1 MAAGPLVH
9 GAARDSSA
17 GDGSPSV
24 EGHRRPMI
32 ALREVG
38 KTFHLGDT
46 AVHALRDVTL
56 AVREGDLVAIM
67 GPSGSGKSTLMNIIG
82 CLDLPDHGRYVI
94 EGVDVRR
101 LTESQQASIRNR
113 RIGFVFQGF
122 NLIART
128 PALENVE
135 LPLVY
140 AGLGRRERRTRAIAA
155 LESVG
160 LGDRI
165 DHQPS
170 ELSGGQQQRVA
181 IARAIVTDPALLLA
195 DEPTGALDSVSTASV
210 LELFSELNAQGR
222 TVVLITHEEEVAGY
236 AKRVIRLH
244 DGRVVT
250 DERHAGVADTP
261 PGLAGRALADGL
273 RA

>member
-1 MAAGPLVH
+1 MIGAPAGDPAL
-9 GAARDSSA
+9 ARDSTP
-17 GDGSPSV
+17 GTD
-24 EGHRRPMI
+24 GHRRPMI

-56 AVREGDLVAIM
+56 AVREGDLLAIM

-82 CLDLPDHGRYVI
+82 CLDLPDHGRYVL

-101 LTESQQASIRNR
+101 LTESEQASIRNR

-140 AGLGRRERRTRAIAA
+140 AGVARRERRRLATEA

-160 LGDRI
+160 LGDRL

-195 DEPTGALDSVSTASV
+195 DEPTGALDSVSSASV

-222 TVVLITHEEEVAGY
+222 TVVLITHEEEVSRY
-236 AKRVIRLH
+236 AKRVVRLH
-244 DGRVVT
+244 DGRVVS
-250 DERHAGVADTP
+250 DERRTGAYDVP
-261 PGLAGRALADGL
+261 PGLAARTAHTEALPA
-273 RA
+273 